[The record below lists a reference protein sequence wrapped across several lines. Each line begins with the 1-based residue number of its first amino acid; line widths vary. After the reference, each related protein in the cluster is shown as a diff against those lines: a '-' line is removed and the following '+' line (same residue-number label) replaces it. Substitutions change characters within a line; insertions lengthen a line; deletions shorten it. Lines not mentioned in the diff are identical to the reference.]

1 MTSGAGLVIHPDA
14 VERKEHMAQAGFA
27 ELHCVS
33 NFTFLRGASHPEEL
47 VARAAQLGYR
57 ALALTDE
64 CSVAGVVRAHRATRD
79 HPLHLII
86 GSEFTLTDGLKFLLL
101 CPDRAAYAG
110 LCGLITRARQQADKG
125 DYRLDRADLA
135 TADVRQCLCIWL
147 PGASGPAS
155 DGRFLQALFAQR
167 LWIGAGRFL
176 EGRDRER
183 LRALR
188 HLGQTLDLPIVAC
201 NDVHMHRRSRKP
213 LQDVLTAI
221 RLKTPLQS
229 LGTRL
234 HPNAERHLRSAQRL
248 AALYPAA
255 WLEESVKIAEH
266 CRFSLDELHYE
277 YPAELVPAGQTPTS
291 WLRELTESGA
301 RQRWPAGVPAKV
313 RALVDQELALIAEM
327 RYEPF
332 FLTVHDLVRH
342 ARDLGILCQGRG
354 SAANSAVCYCLGITE
369 VDPNR
374 MDLLFGRF
382 ISRERN
388 EPPDIDVD
396 FEHERREE
404 IIQYIYA
411 KYGRHRAALAAS
423 VITYQTRSAI
433 RDVGKAMG
441 MDLSEVE
448 RLTRTVDRLDGYR
461 LNPAQLRA
469 NGYDPGGRVLRQ
481 LSALVNTVIGFP
493 RHLSQHVG
501 GFVIAAEQL
510 SHLVPIEHAAMAGR
524 TVIQWDKDDLES
536 LGLLKVDVLALGM
549 LTAIRK
555 TLAYVSAYSPRPI
568 GLADVPA
575 EDTAVYDML
584 SVGDSVGVFQ
594 VESRAQMSM
603 LPRLQPRNYYDLV
616 IQIAIVRP
624 GPIQGQM
631 VHPYLA
637 RRAGREPVSYP
648 SAAVRQ
654 VLARTLGVPIFQEQV
669 MQLAMVAAGFTA
681 GEADQLRRAMGAWHA
696 KGRLEQFERRLLQG
710 MIERGYEERF
720 AEQII
725 RQIRGFGEYG
735 FPESHSASFALL
747 AYVSAWLK
755 RHHPAAFCAG
765 LLNAQPMGFYAPA
778 QLVRDARE
786 HGVTV
791 RPIDAGASAWDCTV
805 EGAERALRL
814 GLCLV
819 KGLSREAADRLI
831 EARRVGPYRDLDDLA
846 RRAALSRRDLE
857 CLAAADALRGLAG
870 HRHQAYWQTSGL
882 EAPTPLFEDSSI
894 DAAAPLLR
902 APGEGESILADYA
915 ASGLSLRRH
924 PLALLRPRLERAGAR
939 PLAEAW
945 ETATGKTIRVA
956 GLVICRQQPGTA
968 KGVTFVTLEDETG
981 QLNLIVWRQLAERQ
995 RHALLRS
1002 TLLIAAGAVQHQDG
1016 VLHLVAHHLQD
1027 SSAWLGRLT
1036 HRAREFH

>member
-1 MTSGAGLVIHPDA
+1 M
-14 VERKEHMAQAGFA
+14 
-27 ELHCVS
+27 
-33 NFTFLRGASHPEEL
+33 N
-47 VARAAQLGYR
+47 
-57 ALALTDE
+57 ALWQ
-64 CSVAGVVRAHRATRD
+64 VVRAHRATRD

-135 TADVRQCLCIWL
+135 TAGLGECLCIWL
-147 PGASGPAS
+147 PDESCHTP

-213 LQDVLTAI
+213 LLDVLTAI

-255 WLEESVKIAEH
+255 WLEESVKIAER

-481 LSALVNTVIGFP
+481 LSALVNTLIGFP

-584 SVGDSVGVFQ
+584 GRRQCGGVSGGIAGADEHAAALAAPQ
-594 VESRAQMSM
+594 LLRSGHPDRDRASRPDPGTNGSS
-603 LPRLQPRNYYDLV
+603 LPGAP
-616 IQIAIVRP
+616 
-624 GPIQGQM
+624 
-631 VHPYLA
+631 
-637 RRAGREPVSYP
+637 RRARAGVLSQCCRAP
-648 SAAVRQ
+648 SA
-654 VLARTLGVPIFQEQV
+654 RTH
-669 MQLAMVAAGFTA
+669 AGRAHFPGTGHA
-681 GEADQLRRAMGAWHA
+681 TGDGGGGLHCGEADQLRRAMGAWHA

-791 RPIDAGASAWDCTV
+791 RPIDAGASAWDCMV

-846 RRAALSRRDLE
+846 RRAALSRHDLE

-939 PLAEAW
+939 PPCRGLGDGDGKNHPCGRPGDLPPTTRDGQGSDLRDPGRRNRPAQPDRLAAARRT
-945 ETATGKTIRVA
+945 TAPRPAALDPTDRSRCGATSGRRAASGGASPPGFQRLAGTPHPSGPGIPLTGAEPVSPTARSA
-956 GLVICRQQPGTA
+956 LPRGTYARPRHSDRYNRRSHPGFA
-968 KGVTFVTLEDETG
+968 D
-981 QLNLIVWRQLAERQ
+981 RMER
-995 RHALLRS
+995 L
-1002 TLLIAAGAVQHQDG
+1002 
-1016 VLHLVAHHLQD
+1016 
-1027 SSAWLGRLT
+1027 
-1036 HRAREFH
+1036 

>member
-1 MTSGAGLVIHPDA
+1 MSHA
-14 VERKEHMAQAGFA
+14 RFA

-33 NFTFLRGASHPEEL
+33 SFTFLRGASHPEEL

-86 GSEFTLTDGLKFLLL
+86 GSEFTLADGLKLVLL

-110 LCGLITRARQQADKG
+110 LCGLITRARQQAGKG
-125 DYRLDRADLA
+125 DYRLDRTDLA
-135 TADVRQCLCIWL
+135 NAALAECLCIWL
-147 PGASGPAS
+147 PGESCPAS
-155 DGRFLQALFAQR
+155 DGRFLQTLFAQR
-167 LWIGAGRFL
+167 LWIGASRFM

-183 LRALR
+183 LCALR
-188 HLGQTLDLPIVAC
+188 HLGETLGLPIVAC

-221 RLKTPLQS
+221 RLKIPLQM

-234 HPNAERHLRSAQRL
+234 QPNAERHLRSEQRL
-248 AALYPAA
+248 ATLYPAA
-255 WLEESVKIAEH
+255 WLEESVRIAER
-266 CRFSLDELHYE
+266 CRFSLDELQYE

-301 RQRWPAGVPAKV
+301 HQRWPAGVPAKIQ
-313 RALVDQELALIAEM
+313 ALVDQELALIAEM

-332 FLTVHDLVRH
+332 FLTVQDLVRH
-342 ARDLGILCQGRG
+342 ARSLGILCQGRG

-433 RDVGKAMG
+433 RDVGKALG
-441 MDLSEVE
+441 MDLPEVE

-481 LSALVNTVIGFP
+481 LSALVNTLVGFP

-510 SHLVPIEHAAMAGR
+510 SRLVPVENAAMAGR

-568 GLADVPA
+568 ALVDVPA
-575 EDTAVYDML
+575 EDPAVYDML
-584 SVGDSVGVFQ
+584 SAGDSVGVFQ

-603 LPRLQPRNYYDLV
+603 LPRLKPRNYYDLV
-616 IQIAIVRP
+616 VQIAIVRP

-648 SAAVRQ
+648 SAAVRK
-654 VLARTLGVPIFQEQV
+654 VLDRTLGVPIFQEQV
-669 MQLAMVAAGFTA
+669 MQLAMVAAGFSA

-696 KGRLEQFERRLLQG
+696 KGRLEQFEQRLLNG
-710 MIERGYEERF
+710 MTLRGYRETF
-720 AEQII
+720 ARQII
-725 RQIRGFGEYG
+725 QQIRGFGEYG

-778 QLVRDARE
+778 QLVRDARQ
-786 HGVTV
+786 HGVTI
-791 RPIDAGASAWDCTV
+791 RPIDADISQWDATV
-805 EGAERALRL
+805 EGPERALRL
-814 GLCLV
+814 GLRLV
-819 KGLSREAADRLI
+819 KGLPREAADRLI
-831 EARRVGPYRDLDDLA
+831 HARRVRPYRDLNDLA
-846 RRAALSRRDLE
+846 RRARLSRRDLE
-857 CLAAADALRGLAG
+857 SLAAADALRGLTG
-870 HRHQAYWQTSGL
+870 HRHEAYWQTNGI
-882 EAPTPLFEDSSI
+882 EAATPLFEDLRI
-894 DAAAPLLR
+894 AEAEPLLR
-902 APGEGESILADYA
+902 TPSEGESIVADHA

-924 PLALLRPRLERAGAR
+924 PIALLRARLERAGAC

-945 ETATGKTIRVA
+945 DVPAGNTLRVA

-995 RHALLRS
+995 RSTLLRS
-1002 TLLIAAGAVQHQDG
+1002 TLLLATGTVQQQDG
-1016 VLHLVAHHLQD
+1016 VLHLVASHLQD
-1027 SSAWLGRLT
+1027 FSAWLGGLT